1 MVMDM
6 RNFAVLLGAEV
17 CVTCDL
23 CVCVCV
29 CVCVEV
35 GGGRGGSTV
44 SCNRRG
50 DLWWFDWWGEA
61 SSQAEREW

>member
-6 RNFAVLLGAEV
+6 RNFAVLSGAEV

-29 CVCVEV
+29 CVC
-35 GGGRGGSTV
+35 
-44 SCNRRG
+44 
-50 DLWWFDWWGEA
+50 
-61 SSQAEREW
+61 